1 MKRLF
6 YLSIVLIG
14 LSCGKTLAQG
24 SESRGIVLMGFL
36 VESED
41 RKNPVPF
48 GNVII
53 PSEGVGKSAN
63 ERGEFSIRVLPGD
76 SLLITAVGYQTVY
89 YRIPVEKEESYAVV
103 IPMSP
108 SVTMLAPVEVF
119 PYPNEQVFK
128 EAFLALDLEDE
139 RTRNL
144 RRNLSAELVAKMA
157 FERGMDAGSNYR
169 NYMQLQQEYLHNRN
183 FLPTLSLVNP
193 FAWARF
199 IESVKRGDYKKGKY
213 KEYMKD

>member
-6 YLSIVLIG
+6 YLSIVLIA
-14 LSCGKTLAQG
+14 LSAGKAFAQG
-24 SESRGIVLMGFL
+24 SDARSLVLMGFL

-41 RKNPVPF
+41 KKTPVAF
-48 GNVII
+48 GNIII

-63 ERGEFSIRVLPGD
+63 ERGEFSIRVVPGD
-76 SLLITAVGYQTVY
+76 SLLVTAVGYQTMY
-89 YRIPVEKEESYAVV
+89 YRVPVDKVESYAIV

-119 PYPNEQVFK
+119 PYPTEQIFK

-144 RRNLSAELVAKMA
+144 RKNLSAELVAKMA
-157 FERGMDAGSNYR
+157 FEKGMDAGSNYR
-169 NYMQLQQEYLHNRN
+169 NYMQMQQEYLHNRN

-193 FAWARF
+193 FAWAKF
-199 IESVKRGDYKKGKY
+199 IESVKRGDFKKGKY